1 MYENIN
7 KVDYAFYTSDA
18 TASRRLCKELDLMGP
33 MGRLASVLFK
43 AEKANMQA
51 KSYVGRA
58 PVSRRLYRDYSQD
71 RLKEMLAK
79 AVILLG
85 AHEKSMGITW
95 GWKANDTPMGAV
107 H

>member
-1 MYENIN
+1 
-7 KVDYAFYTSDA
+7 
-18 TASRRLCKELDLMGP
+18 
-33 MGRLASVLFK
+33 
-43 AEKANMQA
+43 
-51 KSYVGRA
+51 
-58 PVSRRLYRDYSQD
+58 
-71 RLKEMLAK
+71 MLAK